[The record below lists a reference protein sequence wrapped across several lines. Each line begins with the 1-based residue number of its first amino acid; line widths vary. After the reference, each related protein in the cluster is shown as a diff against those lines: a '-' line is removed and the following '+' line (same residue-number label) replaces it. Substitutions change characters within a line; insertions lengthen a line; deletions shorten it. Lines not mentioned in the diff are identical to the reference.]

1 MLEVCNIT
9 KIYKSLW
16 KKKVACNDVSFT
28 VKEGEIASLLGLNG
42 AGKSTI
48 LKIIAGL
55 ILPTLGDVIIE
66 GKSITKEEMGAKREI
81 GYLGENVAL
90 YGDLSVKDFLL
101 FSIEMRGIRKKD
113 ALWLVKDVISNLD
126 LEDIKDQ
133 KIATLSRGYKQ
144 RVAFAATI
152 ATEPRVLILD
162 EPTANLDT
170 LQVRAFEKRI
180 VQMDKTKVI
189 LISTHNLD
197 LAKELCTKHILLHN
211 GGVML
216 QGSINELGEML
227 KEKLETKDNIER
239 DKVLEMSFELFG
251 GIKKSDFFK
260 G

>member
-1 MLEVCNIT
+1 MLEVRNIT

-16 KKKVACNDVSFT
+16 KKKVACSNVSFI

-55 ILPTLGDVIIE
+55 TLPTTGDVIIE
-66 GKSITKEEMGAKREI
+66 GKSIINEEMGAKREI
-81 GYLGENVAL
+81 GYLSENIAL
-90 YGDLSVKDFLL
+90 YDELSVNDFLL

-113 ALWLVKDVISNLD
+113 AWWLVKDVLSNLE
-126 LEDIKDQ
+126 LEEIKDQ

-152 ATEPRVLILD
+152 AAEPRVLILD

-170 LQVRAFEKRI
+170 LQIKAFEKKI
-180 VQMDKTKVI
+180 LQMDKTKVI

-197 LAKELCTKHILLHN
+197 LANELCTKHILLHN
-211 GGVML
+211 GDVML
-216 QGSINELGEML
+216 QGNIEELGDAL
-227 KEKLETKDNIER
+227 KEKVENEDDIER

-251 GIKKSDFFK
+251 GVKKSEFFK